1 VARAELWELLV
12 FQERGA
18 EEEEEVKGAGSGVM
32 LRANRRRFR

>member
-1 VARAELWELLV
+1 LLV

-18 EEEEEVKGAGSGVM
+18 EEEKEKGAGSGVM